1 MRDRDPEQLNKKDD
15 LVDVKELVRDA
26 EPGPFT
32 LDDILAEYGVK
43 REPEPEAVPRRIESR
58 SQPQRTEKDN
68 VVLFPGAR
76 SAPVPELPQA
86 AEKENARE
94 PEEDREPESGEG
106 AEDQEGEDE
115 EPNDRVVEFPEEES
129 VLSAFLKDV
138 TRKADHYADH
148 MFQESEEMDQEEI
161 HRLEKL
167 IPGTDVEE
175 DEPEEFPGRFRRP
188 RRPEPPP
195 PDTAPQ
201 ELARQYGKGLKVMRL
216 RVVLVFLLAAAAL
229 FQLAVPAAGF
239 VWLPPLD
246 GYQVQVWIA
255 AGLLGAG
262 ILLSLDVLAAGIA
275 RMFRGRVGMDTLA
288 ALSGIFTLADA
299 LVLAV
304 TQDREGQLPY
314 SAAVLAGLFFLLHGT
329 YHKKCGLRLSCR
341 TAASVSE
348 PYILTLDEGKW
359 NGRDTYCKWTG
370 TPNGFGSQIQM
381 DDGAQRIYRVVCPVL
396 LLACVL
402 LSLLASYGVGKPQHL
417 LWCLSATF
425 TAAAAFGGALVYG
438 RPFHKVARRLAQSG
452 GALAGWPGMAQS
464 RKGDRVLITD
474 GDLFPPGYVELNG
487 IKVFGDWSIEKVV
500 GCTATLIRD
509 SGSGLTKL
517 FHDLLRAQGAI
528 FRRADD
534 LCCYE
539 GGGLSA
545 NIRGEQVLVGSA
557 AFMNLMEVRLPQG
570 LHVKNAVFCAID
582 GELAGIFA
590 LNYTLPDVVFP
601 ALDSLMREKVGP
613 VLATR
618 DFNLIPSMLHQR
630 FKLAADKMDFP
641 PVERR
646 RELSDP
652 DQPHS
657 ETITAVLCRE
667 GLLPYADAGGGGQAP
682 AVVRPVRGGAHLRGF
697 RPGTPAGLLPD
708 GGGRLRLPVPTE
720 SVDFPAVLGGAGV
733 VFDQLGAQILRLRPA
748 SAGAYDVSAGRCKTL
763 RSIIWKGAPVYDP
776 TCKSLRFGRHCGDL
790 RGDSGR

>member
-1 MRDRDPEQLNKKDD
+1 
-15 LVDVKELVRDA
+15 
-26 EPGPFT
+26 
-32 LDDILAEYGVK
+32 
-43 REPEPEAVPRRIESR
+43 
-58 SQPQRTEKDN
+58 
-68 VVLFPGAR
+68 
-76 SAPVPELPQA
+76 
-86 AEKENARE
+86 
-94 PEEDREPESGEG
+94 
-106 AEDQEGEDE
+106 
-115 EPNDRVVEFPEEES
+115 
-129 VLSAFLKDV
+129 
-138 TRKADHYADH
+138 
-148 MFQESEEMDQEEI
+148 MDQEEI

-175 DEPEEFPGRFRRP
+175 DEPEELPGRFRRP

-255 AGLLGAG
+255 AGLLGVG

-299 LVLAV
+299 LVLAI

-329 YHKKCGLRLSCR
+329 YHKRCGLRLSCR

-381 DDGAQRIYRVVCPVL
+381 DDGVQRIYRVVCPVL

-402 LSLLASYGVGKPQHL
+402 FSLLASYGVGKPQHL

-500 GCTATLIRD
+500 GYTATLIRD

-667 GLLPYADAGGGGQAP
+667 GLLPYADAVVGAKRLRWCARFG
-682 AVVRPVRGGAHLRGF
+682 AVLTCVGSAL
-697 RPGTPAGLLPD
+697 GLL
-708 GGGRLRLPVPTE
+708 LAYYLTA
-720 SVDFPAVLGGAGV
+720 VD
-733 VFDQLGAQILRLRPA
+733 
-748 SAGAYDVSAGRCKTL
+748 AYGSLSPLNLLIFLLFWV
-763 RSIIWKGAPVYDP
+763 APVWFLTSWVPRY
-776 TCKSLRFGRHCGDL
+776 
-790 RGDSGR
+790 

>member
-1 MRDRDPEQLNKKDD
+1 M
-15 LVDVKELVRDA
+15 
-26 EPGPFT
+26 
-32 LDDILAEYGVK
+32 
-43 REPEPEAVPRRIESR
+43 
-58 SQPQRTEKDN
+58 
-68 VVLFPGAR
+68 
-76 SAPVPELPQA
+76 
-86 AEKENARE
+86 
-94 PEEDREPESGEG
+94 
-106 AEDQEGEDE
+106 
-115 EPNDRVVEFPEEES
+115 VEFPEEES

-175 DEPEEFPGRFRRP
+175 DEPEELPGRFRRP

-255 AGLLGAG
+255 AGLLGVG

-299 LVLAV
+299 LVLAI

-329 YHKKCGLRLSCR
+329 YHKRCGLRLSCR

-402 LSLLASYGVGKPQHL
+402 FSLLASYGVGKPQHL

-500 GCTATLIRD
+500 GCAATLIRD

-618 DFNLIPSMLHQR
+618 DFNLIPAMLHQR

-667 GLLPYADAGGGGQAP
+667 GLLPYADAVVGAKRLRWCARFG
-682 AVVRPVRGGAHLRGF
+682 AVLTCVGSAL
-697 RPGTPAGLLPD
+697 GLL
-708 GGGRLRLPVPTE
+708 LAYYLTA
-720 SVDFPAVLGGAGV
+720 VD
-733 VFDQLGAQILRLRPA
+733 
-748 SAGAYDVSAGRCKTL
+748 AYGSLSPLNLLIFLLFWV
-763 RSIIWKGAPVYDP
+763 APVWFLTSWVPRY
-776 TCKSLRFGRHCGDL
+776 
-790 RGDSGR
+790 

>member
-1 MRDRDPEQLNKKDD
+1 M
-15 LVDVKELVRDA
+15 
-26 EPGPFT
+26 
-32 LDDILAEYGVK
+32 
-43 REPEPEAVPRRIESR
+43 
-58 SQPQRTEKDN
+58 
-68 VVLFPGAR
+68 
-76 SAPVPELPQA
+76 
-86 AEKENARE
+86 
-94 PEEDREPESGEG
+94 
-106 AEDQEGEDE
+106 
-115 EPNDRVVEFPEEES
+115 VEFPEEES

-288 ALSGIFTLADA
+288 AMSGIFTLADA

-657 ETITAVLCRE
+657 GTITAVLCRE
-667 GLLPYADAGGGGQAP
+667 GLLPYADA
-682 AVVRPVRGGAHLRGF
+682 VVGAKRLRWCARFGAALTCV
-697 RPGTPAGLLPD
+697 GSALGLL
-708 GGGRLRLPVPTE
+708 LAYYLTA
-720 SVDFPAVLGGAGV
+720 VDAYGSLSPLNLL
-733 VFDQLGAQILRLRPA
+733 VFLLFW
-748 SAGAYDVSAGRCKTL
+748 V
-763 RSIIWKGAPVYDP
+763 APVWFLTSWVPRY
-776 TCKSLRFGRHCGDL
+776 
-790 RGDSGR
+790 

>member
-1 MRDRDPEQLNKKDD
+1 MGDRDPGKVNSEKDE
-15 LVDVKELVRDA
+15 LVDVKALIRDA
-26 EPGPFT
+26 EPGPYT
-32 LDDILAEYGVK
+32 LDDILAEYGSK
-43 REPEPEAVPRRIESR
+43 QEPEPEAVPRRIEEPSRPQSTGKGKVVAFPGSR
-58 SQPQRTEKDN
+58 SVSAPE
-68 VVLFPGAR
+68 PAEYGESSEEAGR
-76 SAPVPELPQA
+76 SAG
-86 AEKENARE
+86 E
-94 PEEDREPESGEG
+94 PEEPDEPEEQGEPD
-106 AEDQEGEDE
+106 EPEEPDEPGEEE

-138 TRKADHYADH
+138 TRKADDYADH

-175 DEPEEFPGRFRRP
+175 DEPETLPGRLRRP
-188 RRPEPPP
+188 RKPEPPP

-201 ELARQYGKGLKVMRL
+201 ELARRYGKGLKAMRL
-216 RVVLVFLLAAAAL
+216 RVILVFLLAAAAL
-229 FQLAVPAAGF
+229 VQLAVPAAGF

-246 GYQVQVWIA
+246 GYQIQVWIA

-262 ILLSLDVLAAGIA
+262 LLLSLDVLAAGVVRA
-275 RMFRGRVGMDTLA
+275 LRGRVGMDTLA
-288 ALSGIFTLADA
+288 ALSAVFTLADA
-299 LVLAV
+299 LVLSV

-329 YHKKCGLRLSCR
+329 YHKRCALRLSCR
-341 TAASVSE
+341 TAASAAE

-359 NGRDTYCKWTG
+359 NGRDTYCKWSG
-370 TPNGFGSQIQM
+370 VPNGFGSQIQM

-402 LSLLASYGVGKPQHL
+402 LSLLSSYGLGKPGHL
-417 LWCLSATF
+417 LWCLSAAF

-464 RKGDRVLITD
+464 KKGDRVLITD

-528 FRRADD
+528 FRRAED

-557 AFMNLMEVRLPQG
+557 AFMNLMEIRLPQG

-657 ETITAVLCRE
+657 ATITAVLCRE
-667 GLLPYADAGGGGQAP
+667 GLLPYADAVVGAKRLRWAARFGAVLTCVGSTIGVLLAYYLTSVDAYGSLSPLNLLIFLLFWLAP
-682 AVVRPVRGGAHLRGF
+682 AWFL
-697 RPGTPAGLLPD
+697 TSW
-708 GGGRLRLPVPTE
+708 VP
-720 SVDFPAVLGGAGV
+720 
-733 VFDQLGAQILRLRPA
+733 R
-748 SAGAYDVSAGRCKTL
+748 Y
-763 RSIIWKGAPVYDP
+763 
-776 TCKSLRFGRHCGDL
+776 
-790 RGDSGR
+790 

>member
-1 MRDRDPEQLNKKDD
+1 MANRDPEQLNNKDD
-15 LVDVKELVRDA
+15 LVDVKALVRDA
-26 EPGPFT
+26 EPGSFT
-32 LDDILAEYGVK
+32 LEDILAEYGTK
-43 REPEPEAVPRRIESR
+43 REPEPEAVPRRIVP
-58 SQPQRTEKDN
+58 QPKPQEPEKGK
-68 VVLFPGAR
+68 VVAFPGTR
-76 SAPVPELPQA
+76 TAPAPEPPDGP
-86 AEKENARE
+86 EDE
-94 PEEDREPESGEG
+94 PEEADGEPEPPSDGSP
-106 AEDQEGEDE
+106 EDQDEETE

-138 TRKADHYADH
+138 TRKAEHYADH

-161 HRLEKL
+161 QRLEKL
-167 IPGTDVEE
+167 IPGTDIEE
-175 DEPEEFPGRFRRP
+175 EEPEEAPSRFRRP
-188 RRPEPPP
+188 RKPEPPP
-195 PDTAPQ
+195 PDIAPQ
-201 ELARQYGKGLKVMRL
+201 ELARRYGKGLKAMRL
-216 RVVLVFLLAAAAL
+216 RVILVFLLAAAAL

-239 VWLPPLD
+239 IWLPPLD
-246 GYQVQVWIA
+246 VYQIQVWIA
-255 AGLLGAG
+255 VGLLGAG
-262 ILLSLDVLAAGIA
+262 FLLSLDVLAAGIV

-288 ALSGIFTLADA
+288 ALSGIFTLADG
-299 LVLAV
+299 LVLAM

-329 YHKKCGLRLSCR
+329 YHKKCALRLSCR

-402 LSLLASYGVGKPQHL
+402 FSLLASYGVGKPQHL

-667 GLLPYADAGGGGQAP
+667 GLLPYADA
-682 AVVRPVRGGAHLRGF
+682 VVGAK
-697 RPGTPAGLLPD
+697 
-708 GGGRLRLPVPTE
+708 RLRWCAR
-720 SVDFPAVLGGAGV
+720 FGAVLTCVGSA
-733 VFDQLGAQILRLRPA
+733 LGILL
-748 SAGAYDVSAGRCKTL
+748 AYYLTAVDAYGSLSPLNLLIFLLFWV
-763 RSIIWKGAPVYDP
+763 APVWFLTSWVPRY
-776 TCKSLRFGRHCGDL
+776 
-790 RGDSGR
+790 